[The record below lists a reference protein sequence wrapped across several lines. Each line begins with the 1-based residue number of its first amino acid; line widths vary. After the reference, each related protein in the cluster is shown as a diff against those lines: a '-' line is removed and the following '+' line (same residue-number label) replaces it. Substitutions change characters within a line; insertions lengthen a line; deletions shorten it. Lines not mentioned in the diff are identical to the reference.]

1 MANHINPLAQPAS
14 HSMRAMHIS
23 LVIVWL
29 GTALVSALDY
39 LGLSGLDHEGARLLA
54 NGGISSP
61 TWQVALI
68 WSGLLTDLVLGLALM
83 FRPGRYSY
91 LAALLMMVVMTLIGT
106 ALQPALWLHPLGPL
120 LKNLPIAAMLW
131 FLLQVNTSSF
141 SERES

>member
-1 MANHINPLAQPAS
+1 
-14 HSMRAMHIS
+14 MHAS

-54 NGGISSP
+54 SGGISSP
-61 TWQVALI
+61 AWQAALI
-68 WSGLLTDLVLGLALM
+68 WSGLLTDLVLGLALL

-91 LAALLMMVVMTLIGT
+91 LAALLMMIVMTVVGT
-106 ALQPALWLHPLGPL
+106 VLQPALWLHPLGPL

-131 FLLQVNTSSF
+131 FLLQATNTTTKASS
-141 SERES
+141 

>member
-1 MANHINPLAQPAS
+1 
-14 HSMRAMHIS
+14 MHAS

-54 NGGISSP
+54 SGGIASP
-61 TWQVALI
+61 TWQAMLI
-68 WSGLLTDLVLGLALM
+68 WAGLLTDLALGLALL

-91 LAALLMMVVMTLIGT
+91 LAALLMMIVMTIVGSV
-106 ALQPALWLHPLGPL
+106 LQPALWLHPLGPL

-131 FLLQVNTSSF
+131 FLLQATNPTTKASS
-141 SERES
+141 

>member
-1 MANHINPLAQPAS
+1 
-14 HSMRAMHIS
+14 MHIS

-54 NGGISSP
+54 NGGISSLA
-61 TWQVALI
+61 WQATLI
-68 WSGLLTDLVLGLALM
+68 WSGLLTDLALGLALLL
-83 FRPGRYSY
+83 RPGRHSY

-106 ALQPALWLHPLGPL
+106 VLQPALWLHPLGPL

-131 FLLQVNTSSF
+131 FLLQATNNNPEASS
-141 SERES
+141 